1 MQNLEIE
8 LKLVKE
14 ELKATQQDRDLLN
27 LRLLNESRPLANR
40 DARYTGSLMVRV

>member
-14 ELKATQQDRDLLN
+14 ELKATQQERDLLN

-40 DARYTGSLMVRV
+40 ENGENGEISSHM